1 MRVRFVRDELG
12 WLDVDMR
19 SQAQLCVFAQSRFIR
34 KTNHIRLLGLV
45 LGRAITFLIN
55 RGILAI

>member
-19 SQAQLCVFAQSRFIR
+19 SQVQLCVFAQSRFIR
-34 KTNHIRLLGLV
+34 KTNHIRLL
-45 LGRAITFLIN
+45 
-55 RGILAI
+55 